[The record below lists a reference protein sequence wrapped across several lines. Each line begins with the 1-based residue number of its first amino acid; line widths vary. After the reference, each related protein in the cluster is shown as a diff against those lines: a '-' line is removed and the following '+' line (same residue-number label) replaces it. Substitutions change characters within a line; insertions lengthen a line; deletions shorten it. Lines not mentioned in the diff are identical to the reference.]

1 MTAALG
7 TTPRARPSLPAERR
21 PLPAWVYG
29 SAELLALELELVF
42 RRSWLLACHASDL
55 PEPGSYFVLDLG
67 RDSVLLLRGEDGEIR
82 AFRNHCRHRAARLL
96 DGSGQ
101 CRKRLACPYHG
112 WSYDLTGRLRAIP
125 RAGGFAEPDHATLSL
140 HPVAV
145 EQLGG
150 FVFARLAGDG
160 PAVAE
165 LWGPLARRLEP
176 YRPAELQPLQP
187 ISTEIW
193 DCNWKVAFDN
203 YLESYHVPVA
213 HPGFNRLAV
222 GEDGEMR
229 DSGVTRGGFRLRPS
243 PSSEPDEARY
253 QELSARCAGHLPPA
267 LRRYWDQYSMLPNL
281 GLDFYPE
288 CMDFFQIY
296 PLDERRTLVRAGV
309 YALPDADPEM
319 AELRRLNLSI
329 NAAVNAEDR
338 ELCRRV
344 QAGLDS
350 YGYEPGP
357 FSAEECAVLQ
367 FHDFL
372 RERVPPIALPHAPEA
387 GSLRRLAD
395 VMA

>member
-7 TTPRARPSLPAERR
+7 AAQRAQPDAPAERR
-21 PLPAWVYG
+21 PLPAWAYG
-29 SAELLALELELVF
+29 SAELLALEVDRIF
-42 RRSWLLACHASDL
+42 RRSWLLACHLSDL
-55 PEPGSYFVLDLG
+55 PEPGSYFVFDLD

-96 DGSGQ
+96 DGSGK

-125 RAGGFAEPDHATLSL
+125 RAGGFAGPDHGALGL
-140 HPVAV
+140 HPVAL
-145 EQLGG
+145 EQLAG
-150 FVFARLAGDG
+150 FVFVRLLGDG
-160 PAVAE
+160 ASVAE
-165 LWGPLARRLEP
+165 MWGPLAQRLEP
-176 YRPAELQPLQP
+176 YRTAELRPLEP
-187 ISTEIW
+187 IRTEIW
-193 DCNWKVAFDN
+193 ACNWKVAFDN

-222 GEDGEMR
+222 GDGGEMR
-229 DSGVTRGGFRLRPS
+229 DSGVGRGGFRLRPRRS
-243 PSSEPDEARY
+243 AEPDEARY
-253 QELSARCAGHLPPA
+253 QELSARSAGHLPPA
-267 LRRYWDQYSMLPNL
+267 LRQYWDQYSMLPNL
-281 GLDFYPE
+281 GLDLYPE
-288 CMDFFQIY
+288 CVDFFQVL

-309 YALPDADPEM
+309 YALPDDDPEM

-357 FSAEECAVLQ
+357 LSEEECGVLQ
-367 FHDFL
+367 FHDHL
-372 RERVPPIALPHAPEA
+372 RRRIPPTSLPQAPEP
-387 GSLRRLAD
+387 GSLRRLAEA
-395 VMA
+395 MA